1 MEQYTNKCFKD
12 SFSQSF
18 LDVDYGAKICN
29 NTTYTSDNTSTGN
42 ETPIEYPSYTTIDYP
57 NYTIPDYPNYTIP
70 ENQDYWSGT
79 STTYTVKSGKEV
91 LNDILNDVVL
101 HIIEHNQN
109 TKTSP
114 KISVKISSRS
124 IIEIKCECGKT
135 WTISP
140 VILLDL
146 AGFSGDNGLKICKK
160 FIELNIERAREVC
173 AEEFKTE
180 KGEEE
185 KSFEDPIGVL
195 EI

>member
-42 ETPIEYPSYTTIDYP
+42 ETPIEYPSYITI
-57 NYTIPDYPNYTIP
+57 DYPNYTIP

-180 KGEEE
+180 KGEE
-185 KSFEDPIGVL
+185 KSFEDPIDVL